1 MIECQ
6 DVSFSYP
13 ASTLPDSERQAGGA
27 LKHISCTIEDGS
39 FVLLC
44 GTSGCGKTTMTR
56 LFNGL
61 IPHYHEGTYTG
72 SVYLDGKDT
81 RDLSL
86 FDISLKVGSVFQNPR
101 SQFFNVDTTS
111 ELAFGPE
118 NHGIAEDLV
127 RDRVKRV
134 AAQLKLEP
142 LLDRSIFSLSGGEKQ
157 KIACGSA
164 AAIDPDIYVLD
175 EPSSNLDAYAI
186 ADFRQLLFTLKSQ
199 GKTII
204 ISEHRLYYLSGLF
217 DRVLYLK
224 DGEIDGDYTAE
235 EFCGLSAK
243 QRDDMGLRPLD
254 LAGLSEVE
262 GPPQRTNEAVWTI
275 KNVSFAYKHEPE
287 TLHITETSFPSGS
300 ATAIIG
306 HNGAGKSTFARCLCG
321 LEKHFKGTVQDQSKA
336 YSRKERLKLCYMV
349 MQDVN
354 HQLFTESVLE
364 EVLLSMPGKDSD
376 ESPEN
381 VAKAEAILTE
391 MDLLPY
397 KACHPMGLSGGQKQ
411 RVAIASAIASE
422 RPVIL
427 FDEPTSGLDL
437 FHMRQVADSVK
448 ELADSGKTIVIVT
461 HDPEFILRCCNY
473 VIHLE
478 NGRLEESYFLQ
489 DTEGRERL
497 FNFFMM
503 EGGGGNQTV

>member
-1 MIECQ
+1 M
-6 DVSFSYP
+6 
-13 ASTLPDSERQAGGA
+13 
-27 LKHISCTIEDGS
+27 
-39 FVLLC
+39 
-44 GTSGCGKTTMTR
+44 
-56 LFNGL
+56 
-61 IPHYHEGTYTG
+61 
-72 SVYLDGKDT
+72 
-81 RDLSL
+81 
-86 FDISLKVGSVFQNPR
+86 
-101 SQFFNVDTTS
+101 DTTS

-118 NHGIAEDLV
+118 NHGIEEDLV

-224 DGEIDGDYTAE
+224 DGEIEGDYTAE
-235 EFCGLSAK
+235 EFCGLSAR

-262 GPPQRTNEAVWTI
+262 GTPQRMNEAVWTI

-321 LEKHFKGTVQDQSKA
+321 LEKHFKGTVQDQSKN

>member
-142 LLDRSIFSLSGGEKQ
+142 LLIEVFFLCPAVKSKKSPADRQRRLTRIFMCLMSHHPTLTHTLSLIFDSY
-157 KIACGSA
+157 S
-164 AAIDPDIYVLD
+164 
-175 EPSSNLDAYAI
+175 
-186 ADFRQLLFTLKSQ
+186 LL
-199 GKTII
+199 
-204 ISEHRLYYLSGLF
+204 
-217 DRVLYLK
+217 
-224 DGEIDGDYTAE
+224 
-235 EFCGLSAK
+235 
-243 QRDDMGLRPLD
+243 
-254 LAGLSEVE
+254 
-262 GPPQRTNEAVWTI
+262 
-275 KNVSFAYKHEPE
+275 
-287 TLHITETSFPSGS
+287 
-300 ATAIIG
+300 
-306 HNGAGKSTFARCLCG
+306 
-321 LEKHFKGTVQDQSKA
+321 
-336 YSRKERLKLCYMV
+336 
-349 MQDVN
+349 
-354 HQLFTESVLE
+354 
-364 EVLLSMPGKDSD
+364 
-376 ESPEN
+376 
-381 VAKAEAILTE
+381 
-391 MDLLPY
+391 
-397 KACHPMGLSGGQKQ
+397 
-411 RVAIASAIASE
+411 
-422 RPVIL
+422 
-427 FDEPTSGLDL
+427 
-437 FHMRQVADSVK
+437 
-448 ELADSGKTIVIVT
+448 
-461 HDPEFILRCCNY
+461 
-473 VIHLE
+473 
-478 NGRLEESYFLQ
+478 
-489 DTEGRERL
+489 
-497 FNFFMM
+497 
-503 EGGGGNQTV
+503 

>member
-13 ASTLPDSERQAGGA
+13 ASALPVGESQTGGA

-118 NHGIAEDLV
+118 NHGMPEDIV

-224 DGEIDGDYTAE
+224 DGEIEGDYTAE

-254 LAGLSEVE
+254 LASSSEICWLLFHR
-262 GPPQRTNEAVWTI
+262 PLAV
-275 KNVSFAYKHEPE
+275 V
-287 TLHITETSFPSGS
+287 
-300 ATAIIG
+300 
-306 HNGAGKSTFARCLCG
+306 R
-321 LEKHFKGTVQDQSKA
+321 
-336 YSRKERLKLCYMV
+336 
-349 MQDVN
+349 
-354 HQLFTESVLE
+354 
-364 EVLLSMPGKDSD
+364 
-376 ESPEN
+376 
-381 VAKAEAILTE
+381 
-391 MDLLPY
+391 
-397 KACHPMGLSGGQKQ
+397 
-411 RVAIASAIASE
+411 
-422 RPVIL
+422 
-427 FDEPTSGLDL
+427 PTS
-437 FHMRQVADSVK
+437 
-448 ELADSGKTIVIVT
+448 
-461 HDPEFILRCCNY
+461 
-473 VIHLE
+473 
-478 NGRLEESYFLQ
+478 
-489 DTEGRERL
+489 
-497 FNFFMM
+497 
-503 EGGGGNQTV
+503 

>member
-224 DGEIDGDYTAE
+224 DGEIEGDYTAE
-235 EFCGLSAK
+235 KFCGLSAR

-262 GPPQRTNEAVWTI
+262 GTPQRMNEAVWTI

-287 TLHITETSFPSGS
+287 TLHITETSFPFGS

-321 LEKHFKGTVQDQSKA
+321 LEKHFKGTVQDQIKN

-354 HQLFTESVLE
+354 HQLFTESLLDE
-364 EVLLSMPGKDSD
+364 ILLSMRTKNKQRAR
-376 ESPEN
+376 E
-381 VAKAEAILTE
+381 ILKE
-391 MDLLPY
+391 MDLLSFEDS
-397 KACHPMGLSGGQKQ
+397 HPMGLSGGQKQ
-411 RVAIASAIASE
+411 RVAVASAIASE
-422 RPVIL
+422 RPLIL

-437 FHMRQVADSVK
+437 FHMRQVANVVNQVANAGRTA
-448 ELADSGKTIVIVT
+448 LVVT

-473 VIHLE
+473 VLHLE
-478 NGRLEESYFLQ
+478 NGQILESYSIENGDGRNRLLKFFLN
-489 DTEGRERL
+489 DMEKEVSTE
-497 FNFFMM
+497 
-503 EGGGGNQTV
+503 